1 MHQHVRRFYTNANN
15 AGEQSDHRVWSI
27 TGRLLHTRQASLLDL
42 ADMITEEP
50 PALYSILTAIVTRP
64 IASRTKYQ
72 LRSVALGLL

>member
-27 TGRLLHTRQASLLDL
+27 TGRLLHTLQASLLDL

-50 PALYSILTAIVTRP
+50 PALHVAT
-64 IASRTKYQ
+64 Q
-72 LRSVALGLL
+72 LS